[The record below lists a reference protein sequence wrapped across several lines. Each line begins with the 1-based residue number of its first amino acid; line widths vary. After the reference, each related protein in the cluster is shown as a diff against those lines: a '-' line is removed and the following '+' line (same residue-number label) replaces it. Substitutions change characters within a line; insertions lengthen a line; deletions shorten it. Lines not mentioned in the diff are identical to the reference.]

1 MINCLSYNLSGT
13 FGKMKWL
20 KQRDIIDESIDW
32 AGALVF
38 QALHDM
44 DFKFRFGERRLEK
57 IGDDID
63 GVQNEDSGFLMR
75 WKNKIEKNGYNH
87 LLVCKLAETLEKK
100 LTHNTQN
107 MELKRNAQDMII
119 GSIIVIIY
127 KAAFRYDFE
136 KCDILK
142 IMEKLKLYEYL
153 IRKNELTIYDFMKC
167 LQRECNVQF
176 PVLDE
181 YETKHGKVD
190 IGPRHAIYIKE
201 RNK

>member
-1 MINCLSYNLSGT
+1 MRYGLSGT

-20 KQRDIIDESIDW
+20 KARDIIDESIDW

-44 DFKFRFGERRLEK
+44 NFKFRFGEKRLEK

-63 GVQNEDSGFLMR
+63 DVNKEDSGFLMR
-75 WKNKIEKNGYNH
+75 WKAEIEKNGYDH
-87 LLVCKLAETLEKK
+87 MFTLKLAETLEKK
-100 LTHNTQN
+100 LTNNTRN
-107 MELKRNAQDMII
+107 LELKRNVQDMII

-127 KAAFRYDFE
+127 KAAKRYKFK
-136 KCDILK
+136 KCNITE

-153 IRKNELTIYDFMKC
+153 IRKGELKIYDFMKC
-167 LQRECNVQF
+167 LQRECNVEF

-181 YETKHGKVD
+181 YETKHGRVD
-190 IGPRHAIYIKE
+190 IGPKHAIYE
-201 RNK
+201 